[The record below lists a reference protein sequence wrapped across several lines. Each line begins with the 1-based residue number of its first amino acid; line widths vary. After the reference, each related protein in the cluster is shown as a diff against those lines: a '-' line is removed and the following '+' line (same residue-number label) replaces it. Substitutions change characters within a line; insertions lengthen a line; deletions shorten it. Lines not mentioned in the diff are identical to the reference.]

1 MFFYLGNY
9 NFFCRASPL
18 ATCSIPSPLCY
29 SSSTVWL
36 LSNIH
41 QRYIC
46 TCIHTYIHVCTYT
59 RTCTHIHRPKTDL
72 GTGELKTEE
81 PSTPRRSARLLAKR
95 SQKESPL
102 PPPAENSSGG
112 SARKKNLSAASVNK
126 EEETASL
133 APRLRSRL
141 RSGEK
146 SNQGEQSTSEPS
158 ATEGTTRAESLRGRR
173 KSPANR
179 TAAVNKS
186 PVSTTRVPSPQK
198 KDTKET
204 VDTSEPDRTSR
215 SGRKGKR
222 SSSAALLSTSP
233 PPKRQ
238 KSTSKASPRA
248 ASVRNSRKKQ
258 ESDVDSQLP
267 GSSRGAQR
275 GKNSQA
281 NKTRKTRPVAESTD
295 SEPEFSKTRKGKSP
309 AKLKSSPLLTAKE
322 KLEGKASAKGKSRA
336 SSSKGKGKAGSAA
349 TAKRAVCVCGGGGA

>member
-1 MFFYLGNY
+1 M
-9 NFFCRASPL
+9 
-18 ATCSIPSPLCY
+18 
-29 SSSTVWL
+29 
-36 LSNIH
+36 LSNIR

-95 SQKESPL
+95 SQKESPQ
-102 PPPAENSSGG
+102 PSPAENSSGG
-112 SARKKNLSAASVNK
+112 IGRKKNLFAASVNK

-133 APRLRSRL
+133 APRLRSSRL

-146 SNQGEQSTSEPS
+146 SNRSEHSTSELS
-158 ATEGTTRAESLRGRR
+158 ATEETTRSESLSGRR
-173 KSPANR
+173 KLPAKR
-179 TAAVNKS
+179 TAAVNKRS
-186 PVSTTRVPSPQK
+186 VSATRVHSPLK
-198 KDTKET
+198 KGTKET
-204 VDTSEPDRTSR
+204 LDTSEPDRTSR

-248 ASVRNSRKKQ
+248 ASVRSSKKKQ
-258 ESDVDSQLP
+258 ESDVDSQP

-295 SEPEFSKTRKGKSP
+295 SEPESSKTRKGKSP

-322 KLEGKASAKGKSRA
+322 KFEGKASAKGKSRA

-349 TAKRAVCVCGGGGA
+349 IAKRSACVTVCVGGGGHERACVVCVGGRHERVC